1 MIQCD
6 LSYFLSIDRKI
17 RMKMDYSENRA
28 LSLDMDERDKKSFQL
43 RRYCLNR
50 FILPVIFMVVFL
62 LIPLNAET
70 IREKEAV
77 LSLDECIA
85 LAQSNNP
92 ALLASAYEVEKS
104 RINTVE
110 ARSGYYPEINLSVGA
125 DVYKNRQDEISGKSG
140 SYSRYNA
147 DARAHYYLY
156 QGGGKTAT
164 YDAAESAYRAV
175 TNQHEASLQDLILN
189 VSQAYYRYLQSRHLE
204 KAALQALE
212 RAEYFLEFAQARF
225 DAGLVSRAD
234 ILKAEVERSNA
245 ELSLIRA
252 RNTRLFTMGALNVL
266 LGREAH
272 LPIEV
277 RDDLEKTD
285 LKGTREFRNLH
296 GRALR
301 MRPEIRKAE
310 AQISAQKADIR
321 FARSKIYPWI
331 SADTGVDLF
340 CSSLSTGIKGSWF
353 AGVGLTF
360 PVFNGYANQA
370 RIAQEKT
377 ALNVL
382 NKQMQAL
389 KQEIGQ
395 EVWNAYLDLK
405 QAEERIDNTAVL
417 LASAEENLALAE
429 EEYREGV
436 GSMMEVIDAE
446 AALVAAEEGR
456 IEALADFKIA
466 LAVIDRVAGTSKH
479 AASQGET
486 Q

>member
-1 MIQCD
+1 
-6 LSYFLSIDRKI
+6 
-17 RMKMDYSENRA
+17 MDYSENQA
-28 LSLDMDERDKKSFQL
+28 IALDMHAGEKMTLQL
-43 RRYCLNR
+43 RRFCSNR
-50 FILPVIFMVVFL
+50 FVLPIIFMVIFL
-62 LIPLNAET
+62 FMPLNSET

-77 LSLDECIA
+77 LSLDECIS

-92 ALLASAYEVEKS
+92 ALLSSAYEVEKS
-104 RINTVE
+104 RINTIE
-110 ARSGYYPEINLSVGA
+110 ARSGYYPTINLNAGA
-125 DVYKNRQDEISGKSG
+125 DVYKNRQDEITGKSG

-147 DARAHYYLY
+147 DVRAQYYLY

-164 YDAAESAYRAV
+164 YDAAESAYRAIS
-175 TNQHEASLQDLILN
+175 NQHEASLQDLILN
-189 VSQAYYRYLQSRHLE
+189 VSQAYYRYLQSRHME
-204 KAALQALE
+204 KTALQALE

-225 DAGLVSRAD
+225 DAGVVSRAD

-252 RNTRLFTMGALNVL
+252 RNTRLFTLGTLNVF

-277 RDDLEKTD
+277 QDDLEKTE
-285 LKGTREFRNLH
+285 LKGSREFRSLH
-296 GRALR
+296 GRALK

-310 AQISAQKADIR
+310 AQIAAQKADIR
-321 FARSKIYPWI
+321 LARSKIYPWI

-340 CSSLSTGIKGSWF
+340 RSSLSSGIKGGWF

-370 RIAQEKT
+370 RIAQEKA

-382 NKQMQAL
+382 DKQMQAL

-405 QAEERIDNTAVL
+405 EAEERISNTAVL

-429 EEYREGV
+429 GEYREGV

-446 AALVAAEEGR
+446 TALVAAEESR
-456 IEALADFKIA
+456 IDALADFKIA
-466 LAVIDRVAGTSKH
+466 LAVIDRVVGTSKH
-479 AASQGET
+479 ATVQGDT